1 MKKNILGNRKL
12 VLSIE
17 EPKHQKQLF
26 YTVTEL
32 SDRWGYH
39 KHTIRAWCK
48 TGKIKATKFGN
59 NTSEYRI
66 AAAAVDKIET
76 EGF

>member
-1 MKKNILGNRKL
+1 MKKNIMGKRKL
-12 VLSIE
+12 VLTME
-17 EPKHQKQLF
+17 ETKHEKKLF

-32 SDRWGYH
+32 ANRWGYH

-48 TGKIKATKFGN
+48 SGKLEGQKFGS

-66 AAAAVDKIET
+66 AAAVVDKIEAK
-76 EGF
+76 GF